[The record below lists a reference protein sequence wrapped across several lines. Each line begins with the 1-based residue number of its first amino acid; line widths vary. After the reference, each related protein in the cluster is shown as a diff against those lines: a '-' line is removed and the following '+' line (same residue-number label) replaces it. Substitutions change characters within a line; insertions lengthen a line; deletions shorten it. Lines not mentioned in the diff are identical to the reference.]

1 MTKNTWLQGY
11 EEEIRYQKHML
22 DNLGRWFSL
31 LSFVASLGVLLVYFF
46 RQTLFPLFLIGLIF
60 LVLGVLGMLTF
71 GYGIYKGKKNL
82 SKVIDAFD
90 AKCSH

>member
-46 RQTLFPLFLIGLIF
+46 HQTIFPLFLVGFIF
-60 LVLGVLGMLTF
+60 LILGVLGMLIF

-82 SKVIDAFD
+82 SKVIDAFETNH
-90 AKCSH
+90 SS